1 MRALLKKL
9 ALACSALVFFLC
21 ACASTPATRLLP
33 SPELQGHRGAR
44 GLAPENTWAAF
55 ERALQEGAT
64 VLELDTN
71 VTKDLKLVIHHD
83 SEINPS
89 ICRKSNG
96 QTLEQQAIRE
106 LTLAE
111 LQAFDCGSLANSKF
125 PEQKVSPHEKLLSL
139 DEFFVK
145 FKKEEEKNPK
155 LRSVLF
161 NVEAK
166 FPGIP
171 GDGQATPA
179 QLTEFADL
187 MAHSIETSGMA
198 QRVTV
203 QSFALD
209 VLPLVKA
216 RNPTVRTSALFR
228 PSYWQ
233 GFKMYTGLGG
243 GVRAEIL
250 AEALRVKADIISPY
264 WLYCTPDFLNE
275 AHAKK
280 MAVIPW
286 TVNDEEKMHELLQM
300 GVDGIIS
307 DYPDR
312 LVRVAK
318 SLK

>member
-1 MRALLKKL
+1 MRKRYTVLPLL
-9 ALACSALVFFLC
+9 FLLYS
-21 ACASTPATRLLP
+21 CASAPATRLLP
-33 SPELQGHRGAR
+33 TPELQGHRGAR

-89 ICRKSNG
+89 ICRKSDG
-96 QTLEQQAIRE
+96 QTLERQAIRGM
-106 LTLAE
+106 TLAE
-111 LQAFDCGSLANSKF
+111 LQAFDCGSLANSQF

-145 FKKEEEKNPK
+145 FNKAEQKNPK

-171 GDGQATPA
+171 GDGQATLA

-187 MAHSIETSGMA
+187 MTHSIKTSGLA
-198 QRVTV
+198 ERITI
-203 QSFALD
+203 QSFAIE

-233 GFKMYTGLGG
+233 GFKMYAGLGG
-243 GVRAEIL
+243 GVRTEIL

-286 TVNDEEKMHELLQM
+286 TVNDEDKMRELLQM

-312 LVRVAK
+312 LVKVAK